1 METTVA
7 AIDKIALALAKAQPK
22 FKTLMKDKTAVIN
35 SSKGSYKYKYAD
47 LADVFISIR
56 DALGENEIAV
66 VQTTEP
72 APGDGGGYFLTTSL
86 IHSSGQSINSTLRMD
101 KWPDPK
107 SLGIEMSYLRRY
119 SLCAL
124 VGIASDDDTDAD
136 GLDPS
141 KKNGAT
147 KKADVP
153 PPSERTGLDPELM
166 RAAIEDI
173 QEADNADDLRN
184 RYAKAY
190 KLAVEA
196 GDEPAKG
203 TLLAEY
209 RGHKLYVA
217 PQPRAQA
224 VT

>member
-1 METTVA
+1 ME
-7 AIDKIALALAKAQPK
+7 AIDKIAGALAKAQPR
-22 FKTLMKDKTAVIN
+22 FKMLSKDKTAIIN

-47 LADVFISIR
+47 LADVFLSIR
-56 DALGENEIAV
+56 DALAENEIAV

-72 APGDGGGYFLTTSL
+72 APGDMGGYFLTTSL
-86 IHSSGQSINSTLRMD
+86 LHSSGQSINSTLRMD

-107 SLGIEMSYLRRY
+107 ALGIEMSYLRRY

-147 KKADVP
+147 KKSDVP
-153 PPSERTGLDPELM
+153 PPSERAGLDPDLM

-173 QEADNADDLRN
+173 QEADNADDLRT

-217 PQPRAQA
+217 PQPRTQA